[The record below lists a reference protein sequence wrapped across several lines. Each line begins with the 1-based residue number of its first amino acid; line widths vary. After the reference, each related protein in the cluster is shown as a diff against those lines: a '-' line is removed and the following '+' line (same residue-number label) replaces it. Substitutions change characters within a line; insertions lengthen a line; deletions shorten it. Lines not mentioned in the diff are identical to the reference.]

1 MTNQEQD
8 IKIER
13 TSQQVDDFKSII
25 ENFIGE
31 MRDRDNQRAAEI
43 REFRERQN
51 FLQQKHDEEMREIK
65 RRIDAKFEKI
75 DEKFEKIDAK
85 FEKIDA
91 KFNKFDEKMEKFG
104 AQIQN
109 MAVAVVVV
117 VGAIVWAVISV
128 VK

>member
-51 FLQQKHDEEMREIK
+51 FLQQKHDEEMREIN
-65 RRIDAKFEKI
+65 RR
-75 DEKFEKIDAK
+75 IDAK

-109 MAVAVVVV
+109 MAVAVVVG